1 MNQDITQTTNY
12 AWKLIGF
19 SKGLDINEAVIELER
34 IKNLYGELTPQT
46 VLDASRPEDAFLH
59 KLFNW
64 DDASAAEHYRLQQA
78 RTILNN
84 IELKVISNGQS
95 KQIAVYEVIKDSATT
110 EYKNIQT
117 MTSSDLTFIKQR
129 TLKEITILRD
139 KLTVYKELS
148 KVTVALNEAIEA
160 LL

>member
-1 MNQDITQTTNY
+1 MNQDITQTADY

-19 SKGLDINEAVIELER
+19 SKGIDINEAVIELER

-46 VLDASRPEDAFLH
+46 VLDASRPEDAVLH

-95 KQIAVYEVIKDSATT
+95 KQIAVYELIKDSATT
-110 EYKNIQT
+110 EYKNIQS
-117 MTSSDLTFIKQR
+117 MSTSDITFIKQR

-139 KLTVYKELS
+139 KLTIYKELS